1 MLFTFLFQ
9 LPVLGFFFPG
19 LASDFG
25 FFRLFIGFHT
35 HHVGFSACFSLATP
49 RLLFTFLFSFRFWV
63 FSSVFRF
70 PHPPRGFFCLLSSRC
85 TQIALHFLVSA
96 SGFGFFRL
104 FFGFHTH
111 HVGFFAC
118 FSLATPRL
126 LFTFLFQLPVLG
138 FFGCFSVPT
147 PTTWVFL
154 LVFHSLHTYASAT
167 VTPPYACLRSSN
179 SPCFA
184 CLPNNCSP

>member
-1 MLFTFLFQ
+1 MFFRDRIALHFL
-9 LPVLGFFFPG
+9 VS
-19 LASDFG
+19 ASGFG
-25 FFRLFIGFHT
+25 FFLSR
-35 HHVGFSACFSLATP
+35 
-49 RLLFTFLFSFRFWV
+49 FSFRFWV

-70 PHPPRGFFCLLSSRC
+70 PHPPRGVFCLLFTRY

-104 FFGFHTH
+104 FLGFLTH

-118 FSLATPRL
+118 FSA
-126 LFTFLFQLPVLG
+126 
-138 FFGCFSVPT
+138 ST

-167 VTPPYACLRSSN
+167 VTPPYACLRSNSSPSCACLRINN

-184 CLPNNCSP
+184 CLPSNG